1 MGKTEN
7 TTSNDL
13 KKKAKIDTHIKST
26 ENKTAETICIR
37 TFN

>member
-7 TTSNDL
+7 TTFNDL
-13 KKKAKIDTHIKST
+13 KKGKIDTHIKST